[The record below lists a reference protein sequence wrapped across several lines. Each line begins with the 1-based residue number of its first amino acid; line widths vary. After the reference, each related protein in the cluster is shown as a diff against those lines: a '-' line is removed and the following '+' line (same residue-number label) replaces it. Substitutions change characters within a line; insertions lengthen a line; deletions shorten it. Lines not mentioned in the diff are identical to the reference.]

1 MSELDSGGAR
11 HGRQDPAGRG
21 QPGGSEQG
29 SGAVASISGST
40 IVLGGGLQVAEVVSR
55 QLEALLKASNYG
67 GVKLLLE
74 PVQPVDCAEAIGTL
88 PRTLQALAF
97 RLLPK
102 DKAIEVYEYLD
113 GDVQQSLVERLR
125 SGEVLELV
133 EEMSPDDRV
142 RLFDEL
148 PAKVV
153 RRLLMELSPAE
164 RRVTAQLLGYEA
176 ETAGRLMTTEFIDL
190 KEFHSAAQAL
200 DIVRRRARDTETV
213 YSLYVT
219 DASRHL
225 TGILSLRDL
234 VMADPEDRIG
244 DVMTREVV
252 NVTTATDQEEV
263 ARVIQR
269 YDFLAVPVVDR
280 EERLVGI
287 VTVDDVIDV
296 IQQEATRDLYAAGA
310 VQAGDEDDYFRSNL
324 FTVAR
329 RRVVWL
335 LVLLIANAGTAAVIA
350 SQESVLKRVVMLTA
364 FIPLLIGTG
373 GNVGSQSSTVVIR
386 GLSTQRIQALGTWPA
401 IWREAVAGALLG
413 VLMVL
418 VVVPW
423 ARYVSGS
430 WLVAVAAGLSLV
442 AITTLAAT
450 AGAAL
455 PLLFDRLGLD
465 PALMS
470 APFIATATDVA
481 GVFIYLRTATWLLDS
496 LGMPL

>member
-1 MSELDSGGAR
+1 MAE
-11 HGRQDPAGRG
+11 
-21 QPGGSEQG
+21 
-29 SGAVASISGST
+29 ASA
-40 IVLGGGLQVAEVVSR
+40 VAEVVAR
-55 QLEALLKASNYG
+55 QLETLLEAGNYDG
-67 GVKLLLE
+67 AKLLLQ
-74 PVQPVDCAEAIGTL
+74 PVQPVDSAEAIGTL

-102 DKAIEVYEYLD
+102 NEAIEVYEYLD
-113 GDVQQSLVERLR
+113 GTVQQTLLERLR

-133 EEMSPDDRV
+133 EAMSPDDRV

-153 RRLLMELSPAE
+153 RRLLAELSPAE

-190 KEFHSAAQAL
+190 KEFHSAQQAL
-200 DIVRRRARDTETV
+200 EIVRRRARDTETI

-225 TGILSLRDL
+225 SGMLSLRDL
-234 VMADPEDRIG
+234 VTADPEDRLG
-244 DVMTREVV
+244 DVMTREVLSV
-252 NVTTATDQEEV
+252 ATDTDQEQV

-280 EERLVGI
+280 EQRLVGI

-335 LVLLIANAGTAAVIA
+335 LVLLVANTGTSAVIA
-350 SQESVLKRVVMLTA
+350 SEQHVLKQVVLLAA

-373 GNVGSQSSTVVIR
+373 GNVGAQSSTVVIR
-386 GLSTQRIQALGTWPA
+386 GLSTQRLQSLGP
-401 IWREAVAGALLG
+401 WRTIGRELIAGLLLG
-413 VLMVL
+413 GLLAL

-423 ARYVSGS
+423 AWSVGGS
-430 WLVAVAAGLSLV
+430 PLVAASAGISLV
-442 AITTLAAT
+442 AITSLAAT

-470 APFIATATDVA
+470 APFITTATDVA
-481 GVFIYLRTATWLLDS
+481 GVFIYLKTAQLLLPR
-496 LGMPL
+496 LGAG

>member
-1 MSELDSGGAR
+1 MSEASA
-11 HGRQDPAGRG
+11 AA
-21 QPGGSEQG
+21 
-29 SGAVASISGST
+29 AVPPTNGP
-40 IVLGGGLQVAEVVSR
+40 VLAEVLT
-55 QLEALLKASNYG
+55 QQLKGLLEAGNYD
-67 GVKLLLE
+67 GVKLLLQ
-74 PVQPVDCAEAIGTL
+74 PVQEVDIAEAIGGL

-102 DKAIEVYEYLD
+102 NEAIEVYEYLEPS
-113 GDVQQSLVERLR
+113 VQQTLLERLR
-125 SGEVLELV
+125 SSEVLELV

-142 RLFDEL
+142 DLFDEL

-153 RRLLMELSPAE
+153 RRLLAELSPAE
-164 RRVTAQLLGYEA
+164 RRVTAQLLGYEP

-190 KEFHSAAQAL
+190 KEFHSVAQAL
-200 DIVRRRARDTETV
+200 TIVRRRARDTETI
-213 YSLYVT
+213 YALYVT

-234 VMADPEDRIG
+234 VVADPEERVG

-252 NVTTATDQEEV
+252 SVGTDTDQEEV

-280 EERLVGI
+280 EQRLVGI

-310 VQAGDEDDYFRSNL
+310 VQAGDEDDYFQSNL
-324 FTVAR
+324 FSVAR

-335 LVLLIANAGTAAVIA
+335 LVLLLANSGTAAVIA
-350 SQESVLKRVVMLTA
+350 SMDGVLKQVVVLAA

-373 GNVGSQSSTVVIR
+373 GNVGAQSSTVVIR
-386 GLSTQRIQALGTWPA
+386 GLSTQRIQSLGPGKA
-401 IWREAVAGALLG
+401 IGREAIAGALLG
-413 VLMVL
+413 LLMML

-423 ARYVSGS
+423 AGYVSGGN
-430 WLVAVAAGLSLV
+430 WLVASAAGISLV

-455 PLLFDRLGLD
+455 PLLFNRLGLD

-481 GVFIYLRTATWLLDS
+481 GVFIYLQTASWLLS
-496 LGMPL
+496 RSGG

>member
-1 MSELDSGGAR
+1 MSETNG
-11 HGRQDPAGRG
+11 
-21 QPGGSEQG
+21 
-29 SGAVASISGST
+29 V
-40 IVLGGGLQVAEVVSR
+40 VLAEVVAQ
-55 QLEALLKASNYG
+55 QLEVLLEAGNYDG
-67 GVKLLLE
+67 AKLLLK
-74 PVQPVDCAEAIGTL
+74 PVQEVDAAEAIGSL

-102 DKAIEVYEYLD
+102 DEAIEVYEYLD
-113 GDVQQSLVERLR
+113 PAVQQTLLERLR

-153 RRLLMELSPAE
+153 RRLLAQLSPAE

-200 DIVRRRARDTETV
+200 EIVRRRARDTETI

-234 VMADPEDRIG
+234 VTAEPEARIG
-244 DVMTREVV
+244 NVMTREVV
-252 NVTTATDQEEV
+252 SVSTDTDQEEV
-263 ARVIQR
+263 ARAIQR

-280 EERLVGI
+280 EQRLVGI

-296 IQQEATRDLYAAGA
+296 IEQEATRDLYAAGA
-310 VQAGDEDDYFRSNL
+310 VQAGDEDDYFQSNL

-335 LVLLIANAGTAAVIA
+335 LVLLLANSGTAAVIA
-350 SQESVLKRVVMLTA
+350 AMDGVLKQVVVLAA

-373 GNVGSQSSTVVIR
+373 GNVGAQSSTVVIR
-386 GLSTQRIQALGTWPA
+386 GLSTQRIQSLGPGLA
-401 IWREAVAGALLG
+401 IAREALAGALLG
-413 VLMVL
+413 LLMMV

-423 ARYVSGS
+423 AGYVSHGN
-430 WLVAVAAGLSLV
+430 WVVAWAAGLALV

-455 PLLFDRLGLD
+455 PLLFDRIGLD

-481 GVFIYLRTATWLLDS
+481 GVFIYLNLAAWLLQWA
-496 LGMPL
+496 G

>member
-1 MSELDSGGAR
+1 MSEANG
-11 HGRQDPAGRG
+11 
-21 QPGGSEQG
+21 
-29 SGAVASISGST
+29 V
-40 IVLGGGLQVAEVVSR
+40 QVAEVVAQ
-55 QLEALLKASNYG
+55 QLESLLEAGNYDG
-67 GVKLLLE
+67 AKLLLG
-74 PVQPVDCAEAIGTL
+74 PVQEVDAAEAIGSL

-102 DKAIEVYEYLD
+102 DEAIEVYEYLD
-113 GDVQQSLVERLR
+113 PAVQQTLLERLR

-153 RRLLMELSPAE
+153 RRLLAELSPAE

-176 ETAGRLMTTEFIDL
+176 ETAGRLMTTEFVDL

-200 DIVRRRARDTETV
+200 AIVRRRARDTETI

-219 DASRHL
+219 DGSRHL

-234 VMADPEDRIG
+234 VTADPEARIG

-252 NVTTATDQEEV
+252 SVGTDTDQEEV
-263 ARVIQR
+263 ARAIQR

-280 EERLVGI
+280 EQRLVGI

-296 IQQEATRDLYAAGA
+296 IEQEATRDLYAAGA
-310 VQAGDEDDYFRSNL
+310 VQAGDEDDYFQSNL

-335 LVLLIANAGTAAVIA
+335 LVLLIANSGTSAVIA
-350 SQESVLKRVVMLTA
+350 AQEAVLKQVVVLAA

-373 GNVGSQSSTVVIR
+373 GNVGAQSSTVVIR
-386 GLSTQRIQALGTWPA
+386 GLSTQRIQAMGAWRA

-413 VLMVL
+413 LLMVL
-418 VVVPW
+418 AVVPW
-423 ARYVSGS
+423 AAYVAGS
-430 WLVAVAAGLSLV
+430 WGVATAAGLSLV

-481 GVFIYLRTATWLLDS
+481 GVFIYLQTASWLLQRVAT
-496 LGMPL
+496 G